1 MVQLENVIEKL
12 NMLFSMGDYENAEKL
27 IESARKVPE
36 LYNDTVAIFD
46 ANLAMNQGDAPRMW
60 QAIKRGLENNPKNYE
75 LYVMLGEYY
84 LNTNPNQAYLCF
96 ENALLYCDNE
106 TDYAQIQELINT
118 LKTENDI
125 TVNNVSF
132 IILSYNTLD
141 YTKTCIESIRENTLE
156 SSREI
161 VFVDNASTD
170 GSLEWLKEQNDIVLR
185 ANKENSGFP
194 KGCNQGVEVASKGND
209 IFLLNNDT
217 LLPPN
222 ALFWLRMGLY
232 ENNAVGATGSV
243 TNFASNH
250 QAIRMEDPSTD
261 GMLAFAAK
269 TNIPAEYPYEEK
281 LYLVGFALLIKRS
294 VYDEVGDL
302 DERFSPG
309 NFEDNDYGLR
319 VLQAGYKNI
328 LCRNSFIIHFG
339 SKSFGKK
346 KEAYSNLLFENGKK
360 FEEKWRISPHYYFYP
375 RPELVNLVNEDR
387 ERPLNI
393 LDIGCGCGA
402 ICAYLKGKYP
412 NASTF
417 GVEIVPEAASIAKH
431 IADTVCGDIET
442 LNFPWE
448 EDFFDYVIMGDVL
461 EHLREPSL
469 VLKKLLPHI
478 KKGGHII
485 ISMPNMKHYSVM
497 IPLIMNDEFKYTSAG
512 ILDTTHLKMYTKTE
526 IIRLI
531 ENSGY
536 TLEVLG
542 STQVG
547 APSEAIDKIIDILVE
562 LSVSQDK
569 SQYLAYQYVAK
580 AQKS

>member
-1 MVQLENVIEKL
+1 MVQLEHVIEKL

-46 ANLAMNQGDAPRMW
+46 ANLAMNRGDAPRMW

-106 TDYAQIQELINT
+106 TDYAQIQELIKT

-161 VFVDNASTD
+161 VIVDNASTD

-194 KGCNQGVEVASKGND
+194 KGCNQGVEVAQKEND
-209 IFLLNNDT
+209 IFLFNNDT

-232 ENNAVGATGSV
+232 ENDTVGATGSITNYASNLQSV
-243 TNFASNH
+243 RFENPSVENMLNFA
-250 QAIRMEDPSTD
+250 
-261 GMLAFAAK
+261 LK
-269 TNIPAEYPYEEK
+269 TNTPLEYPYEEK
-281 LYLVGFALLIKRS
+281 LHLVGFALLIKRP
-294 VYDEVGDL
+294 VYNRVGDL

-309 NFEDNDYGLR
+309 NYEDNDYGLR
-319 VLQAGYKNI
+319 ILQAGYKNI
-328 LCRNSFIIHFG
+328 LCKNSFIIHFG

-346 KEAYSNLLFENGKK
+346 VDAFRDILSINAKK
-360 FEEKWRISPHYYFYP
+360 FEDKWGVSPSYYFAP
-375 RPELVNLVNEDR
+375 RPDLINLVTEDTYKKINVL
-387 ERPLNI
+387 E
-393 LDIGCGCGA
+393 IGCGCGA
-402 ICAYLKGKYP
+402 TSTYLKGRFP
-412 NASTF
+412 LANTF
-417 GVEIVPEAASIAKH
+417 GVELVPEAANIAKCVMNT
-431 IADTVCGDIET
+431 ICANIED
-442 LNFPWE
+442 LEFPWE

-461 EHLREPSL
+461 EHLREPST
-469 VLKKLLPHI
+469 VLKRLYKYI

-485 ISMPNMKHYSVM
+485 ISMPNMKHFSVM
-497 IPLIMNDEFKYTSAG
+497 IPLIMNDEFTYTNAG
-512 ILDTTHLKMYTKTE
+512 ILDTTHLKMYTRTE
-526 IIRLI
+526 IIRLVQ
-531 ENSGY
+531 NSGY
-536 TLEVLG
+536 SLEHIHPIIVN
-542 STQVG
+542 TQ
-547 APSEAIDKIIDILVE
+547 SEQTAAFVKALTQ
-562 LSVSQDK
+562 LSINQD
-569 SQYLAYQYVAK
+569 SEQYLAYQYIIK
-580 AQKS
+580 ANK